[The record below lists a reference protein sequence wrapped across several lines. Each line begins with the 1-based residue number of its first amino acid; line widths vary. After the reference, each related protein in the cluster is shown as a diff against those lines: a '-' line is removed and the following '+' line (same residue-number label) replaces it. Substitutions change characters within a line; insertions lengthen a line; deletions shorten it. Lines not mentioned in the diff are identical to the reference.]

1 MWPFNKKKYQVYFE
15 TDSWAARKYAPIQ
28 PAREYVPNK
37 FASMPAFVDQ
47 QKHMIDSIKTVR
59 ACPGISEYFGLGYVI
74 PAWCDIEIYPQ
85 ENGDVR
91 ARYSDPSYKH
101 ATHYPEQVAHF
112 MEETFKV
119 RSPVKLDN
127 PWRTYTTK
135 GWSLLYL
142 PMLYH
147 EEQNWQAMPGIIDH
161 DIGAL
166 QSPINIM
173 LKQPITTLIKQGD
186 PLCQVIPIYREAVN
200 CRTGDIR
207 ASTHMRNNSIVQ
219 SMFMSFKGWA
229 KLMREHKRY
238 RLDAHDTDLPE

>member
-1 MWPFNKKKYQVYFE
+1 MTKPQIYFE
-15 TDSWAARKYAPIQ
+15 TDNWAIRKYAPIR
-28 PAREYVPNK
+28 PANEYIPKK
-37 FASMPAFVDQ
+37 FSSMAAFVD
-47 QKHMIDSIKTVR
+47 KRPHRIDSVKTVR

-74 PAWCDIEIYPQ
+74 PAWCDIEINPTP
-85 ENGDVR
+85 NGIQ
-91 ARYSDPSYKH
+91 ARYSDPTFHH
-101 ATHYPEQVAHF
+101 AVHSPEQIENF
-112 MEETFKV
+112 MEKTFKV

-166 QSPINIM
+166 QSTINIM
-173 LKQPITTLIKQGD
+173 LKEQEPTLIRQGD
-186 PLCQVIPIYREAVN
+186 PLCQVIPIQRNDVVA
-200 CRTGDIR
+200 RTGDIR
-207 ASTHMRNNSIVQ
+207 TSTELRNKSIIQ

-229 KLMREHKRY
+229 GLMREHKRY
-238 RLDAHDTDLPE
+238 KVDAHDTDLPE